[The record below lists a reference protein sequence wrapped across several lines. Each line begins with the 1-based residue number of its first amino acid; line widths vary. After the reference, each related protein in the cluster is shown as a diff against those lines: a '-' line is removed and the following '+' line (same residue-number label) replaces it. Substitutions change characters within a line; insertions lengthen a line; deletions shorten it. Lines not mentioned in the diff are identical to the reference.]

1 MAVVPQ
7 PTTVLAHAV
16 PGRAAPAGPRAAR
29 AGRGC
34 APARSRPRPPRRAV
48 CRVNAACASV
58 VIECEPAVGEDLL
71 RDHVVE
77 NWLNTAAPAMDGA
90 APTADVPASAP
101 PPAAPSSRTTLLLSL
116 AALALSFLGGGL
128 PRMLALVAISRAA
141 TPGLRHAI
149 TEAVSTRRPTVALL
163 DAAVLVI
170 MLLTGDM
177 RGAALTHLLVLVGE
191 AIRARTA
198 RQTRR
203 GTLDLGQTL
212 GRTGWLVL
220 GNEQVRVPTE
230 RLQPDDVVAVHAG
243 EQVPVDGVVV
253 AGEDASI
260 NAC

>member
-1 MAVVPQ
+1 M
-7 PTTVLAHAV
+7 
-16 PGRAAPAGPRAAR
+16 
-29 AGRGC
+29 
-34 APARSRPRPPRRAV
+34 
-48 CRVNAACASV
+48 
-58 VIECEPAVGEDLL
+58 
-71 RDHVVE
+71 
-77 NWLNTAAPAMDGA
+77 
-90 APTADVPASAP
+90 
-101 PPAAPSSRTTLLLSL
+101 LSL
-116 AALALSFLGGGL
+116 AALALELSGRRPAADAGAHGDQ
-128 PRMLALVAISRAA
+128 PRP
-141 TPGLRHAI
+141 TPGLRHAV

-170 MLLTGDM
+170 MLLTGDV

-230 RLQPDDVVAVHAG
+230 RLQPDDIVAVHTG

-253 AGEDASI
+253 AGEGRVDQRLLTGEGRSMRKTPATRCWPGRVCS
-260 NAC
+260 AGRCRSAPRRPATTRRPAGWCRC